1 VELRPSFLA
10 GFCRIARPASL
21 RSSRSE
27 SFPCSAQSGAV
38 DYSHANAARASM
50 QAALDAAALMLSKE
64 ALNGSGAQFGTR
76 GAITSMPISCARTC
90 RISRSRSQHPQIPVV
105 RP

>member
-1 VELRPSFLA
+1 LA
-10 GFCRIARPASL
+10 GFCRIAGRRRSDPALGIIPLLSTVG
-21 RSSRSE
+21 
-27 SFPCSAQSGAV
+27 AAV

-64 ALNGSGAQFGTR
+64 ALNGSGAQFGTK
-76 GAITSMPISCARTC
+76 GSDYFNAISCARTC